1 MAFDASRLRH
11 GEVVAG
17 VSAVVML
24 ALMLLTPWYG
34 LSGAAARAAASV
46 GLSNVTVDGF
56 NGLTTLRWL
65 ILLTILSALGLTW
78 LQATRRA
85 PALPVS
91 FSVIVTVLGL
101 LTTLALIYRVLIN
114 VPGPDSLIDSRFGAY
129 LGLVAAASLTYGAF
143 RSLREEGVP
152 DGLEAAIPTVSV
164 SRSGSGPG

>member
-1 MAFDASRLRH
+1 LPAARLRR

-17 VSAVVML
+17 VSAIVLL

-34 LSGAAARAAASV
+34 LRGAGGRLAASA
-46 GLSNVTVDGF
+46 GLSSDVTVDGF
-56 NGLTTLRWL
+56 NGLTTVRWL
-65 ILLTILSALGLTW
+65 MLVTIVSALGLSW

-114 VPGPDSLIDSRFGAY
+114 VPGPDALIQSRFGAY
-129 LGLVAAASLTYGAF
+129 LGLAAAAALTYGAF
-143 RSLREEGVP
+143 RSLREESVP
-152 DGLEAAIPTVSV
+152 DGSEAGIPTVTV
-164 SRSGSGPG
+164 SRSG